1 MADVLRWPRCVC
13 GGSESYRSLS
23 KTTRNDLPPGPSGD
37 SPDWLKDSSFAEEEI
52 RLYLWAAARC
62 GLDVSHWARNTLN
75 AAARAIL
82 EIEDEH

>member
-1 MADVLRWPRCVC
+1 MQRCDRGDQKAICSVPK
-13 GGSESYRSLS
+13 R
-23 KTTRNDLPPGPSGD
+23 TRNDPPSPPPPGQLPA
-37 SPDWLKDSSFAEEEI
+37 WLQDASFADEEV

-82 EIEDEH
+82 EIEDDQ

>member
-1 MADVLRWPRCVC
+1 VQKKF
-13 GGSESYRSLS
+13 RSQF
-23 KTTRNDLPPGPSGD
+23 PPSG
-37 SPDWLKDSSFAEEEI
+37 SAPVPAWLQDGTFADEEV

-82 EIEDEH
+82 EIDEDH

>member
-1 MADVLRWPRCVC
+1 MPNRTRKDPPPPRNPT
-13 GGSESYRSLS
+13 E
-23 KTTRNDLPPGPSGD
+23 PPT
-37 SPDWLKDSSFAEEEI
+37 WLKDASFAEEEV

-82 EIEDEH
+82 EIEEDR